1 MIASFTRRQ
10 SLSFSWSHLE
20 FLVVGVAC
28 IAVGCTSSYESGI
41 RKADIVAGSERDDSV
56 SVIPGPEYAAG
67 WLHRLFLGNHYR
79 DLWTSSVEVPVLDL
93 KHFAGGLTPVEAGGG
108 FQTKSLRFHAGDG
121 SYYKFRSVNK
131 DPKAVLPLELQ
142 NTIAADLAQDHIST
156 SHPAGALIVDELA
169 GAVGV
174 PRLHPR
180 LVLLPDD
187 PGLLEFRESFGG
199 LLGILETYPDDG
211 PDGTAGYLGSRKI
224 QNTMKMFEKMD
235 ENSEDRPDAVAFL
248 TARLLDVFVGDWDR
262 HVKQWKWARFDRNG
276 KEVWYPVPLD
286 RDQAFVRL
294 DGFFPWIASMA
305 ISQFENF
312 SADFNNIYKL
322 TFSGQYLDR
331 RLLVGLDRTTWDSVA
346 AAFVGNLSDE
356 VIDHAVRQLPP
367 EYFAID
373 GQRVINA
380 LRSRRDHFST
390 AARKYYRQLADYVD
404 IHLSDKKEYAAVSR
418 LDARRVSVTAWRME
432 SGTSLPDST
441 RQVYHRIFDRADTKE
456 IRLYMEGG
464 DDVVTIV
471 GEVESSIVLRIVGG
485 KGDDVLMDRSIV
497 HGDLWG
503 FIPFISQADH
513 MTYFYDDAGT
523 NTFASGPSCSIDQH
537 AYQPP
542 PGGTAQY

>member
-1 MIASFTRRQ
+1 MPRMRLHVLLLAFTY
-10 SLSFSWSHLE
+10 FA
-20 FLVVGVAC
+20 F
-28 IAVGCTSSYESGI
+28 GCGSSYETGI

-67 WLHRLFLGNHYR
+67 WVHRLFLGDHYR
-79 DLWTSSVEVPVLDL
+79 DLWTSPVEVPVLDL
-93 KHFAGGLTPVEAGGG
+93 KQFAGGLTPVEAGGG
-108 FQTKSLRFHAGDG
+108 FQTKSLRFRAGDG

-187 PGLLEFRESFGG
+187 SALLEFRESFGG
-199 LLGILETYPDDG
+199 LLGILETYPDGG

-224 QNTMKMFEKMD
+224 QNTMKMFEKME
-235 ENSEDRPDAVAFL
+235 ENSEDRPDPVAFL

-276 KEVWYPVPLD
+276 KEIWYPIPLD

-294 DGFFPWIASMA
+294 DGFFPWVASMA

-312 SADFNNIYKL
+312 SANFNNIYKL

-331 RLLVGLDRTTWDSVA
+331 RLLVGIDRTTWDSVVTV
-346 AAFVGNLSDE
+346 FIGNLTDD
-356 VIDHAVRQLPP
+356 VIDRAVRQLPP
-367 EYFAID
+367 EYSAID
-373 GQRVINA
+373 GQRITHA

-390 AARKYYRQLADYVD
+390 AARIYYRQLADYVD
-404 IHLSDKKEYAAVSR
+404 IHLSEKKEYAAVTR
-418 LDARRVSVTAWRME
+418 LDDHHVSVTAWRMQ
-432 SGTSLPDST
+432 SGTPLPDSS
-441 RQVYHRIFDRADTKE
+441 RQVYHRIFDRTDTKE

-464 DDVVTIV
+464 NDVVTMD
-471 GEVESSIVLRIVGG
+471 GEVKSSIIVRVIGG
-485 KGDDVLMDRSIV
+485 KGDDVLIDRSIV
-497 HGDLWG
+497 HGVLWG
-503 FIPFISQADH
+503 FIPFIPQADH

-523 NTFASGPSCSIDQH
+523 NTFESGPSCSVDQH

-542 PGGTAQY
+542 PGGVTQY